1 MVVLY
6 QPFLARVL
14 SVTSLFLSDEPLGSV
29 LSPARV
35 EYLALQSKRKNTVSH
50 IAEVKTW
57 IVLMID
63 RK

>member
-1 MVVLY
+1 M
-6 QPFLARVL
+6 
-14 SVTSLFLSDEPLGSV
+14 